1 MPRFYSPSTGCTYL
15 AEVHGKNM
23 PPDVV
28 EISEAVFLAVIANPA
43 PGKIRSHDAA
53 GLPVLID
60 PPPATA
66 DQLAELER
74 HWRDGELAAVT
85 WLRDRHRDQLDV
97 GAVTTLSPE
106 QFNELLQY
114 LQALRDWPQSQA
126 FPDIEQR
133 PVAPPWIAEQTL

>member
-1 MPRFYSPSTGCTYL
+1 MQRFYSQLTGTTYL
-15 AEVHGKNM
+15 DGFHVIPADAV
-23 PPDVV
+23 P
-28 EISEAVFLAVIANPA
+28 ISEECFRSVIANPA
-43 PGKIRSHDAA
+43 QEKIRSHDAA

-60 PPPATA
+60 PPPASA

-85 WLRDRHRDQLDV
+85 WLRDRHRDQLEV
-97 GAVTTLSPE
+97 GAETTLSPE

-126 FPDIEQR
+126 FPDIEHR
-133 PVAPPWIAEQTL
+133 PVAPPWIAEQTP

>member
-1 MPRFYSPSTGCTYL
+1 MQRFYSQVTGCTYL
-15 AEVHGKNM
+15 KAVHGENM

-28 EISEAVFLAVIANPA
+28 MITEEVFRSVIGSPA
-43 PGKIRSHDAA
+43 PGKIRSHVD

-74 HWRDGELAAVT
+74 QWRDGELAAVT

-97 GAVTTLSPE
+97 GAETTLSPE
-106 QFNELLQY
+106 QFAELLQY

-133 PVAPPWIAEQTL
+133 PTAPPWIAEQTP

>member
-1 MPRFYSPSTGCTYL
+1 
-15 AEVHGKNM
+15 M

-74 HWRDGELAAVT
+74 QWRDGELAAVT